1 MKRALKWLGSIV
13 GVLVLLIAAGIGTVY
28 AITITRMARDY
39 PTSVESVRIPAD
51 PASLARGKHLVE
63 AVGKCQV
70 CHGDNYSGTNVF
82 NDKVF
87 ARLTAPNLTSG
98 KGGIASTFADADFIR
113 AIRHGVGKDGK
124 TLLFM
129 PSEAFYHFNDADLG
143 AVIAYIKTLPP
154 ADQTVPSERSI
165 GPIAR
170 AVYLMADFPLLSAP
184 LVPVGEP
191 RPPDVTPGPVREYG
205 EYLSKAGGCTS
216 CHGASLSG
224 GNKIDGVVAANL
236 TPGGEVGKWTEE
248 DFTKVIRTGTRPN
261 GTILSAVM
269 PWPYAKNMTD
279 DEIRAT
285 WLYIHSVAAKK
296 TGEK

>member
-13 GVLVLLIAAGIGTVY
+13 GVLIVLLAVGFGTVY
-28 AITITRMARDY
+28 AITITRMSKDY
-39 PTSVESVRIPAD
+39 PTSVESVRIPTD
-51 PASLARGKHLVE
+51 EASLARGKHLVE
-63 AVGKCQV
+63 AIGKCQG
-70 CHGDNYSGTNVF
+70 CHGDNYGGKAF
-82 NDKVF
+82 FDAPVF
-87 ARLTAPNLTSG
+87 AQLTAPNLTAG
-98 KGGIASTFADADFIR
+98 KGGIGGTFTDADYIR

-129 PSEAFYHFNDADLG
+129 PSQAFYHFNDSDLG
-143 AVIAYIKTLPP
+143 AVIAYIKSLPP
-154 ADQTVPSERSI
+154 ADQTIPSKRSI

-170 AVYLMADFPLLSAP
+170 VVYLVSDFPLLAAP

-191 RPPDVTPGPVREYG
+191 RPADVPPGPTKEYG
-205 EYLSKAGGCTS
+205 EYLAKAGGCTS

-224 GNKIDGVVAANL
+224 GNKVENVVTANL

-248 DFTKVIRTGTRPN
+248 DFTKAIRTGTRPN
-261 GTILSAVM
+261 GTIISAVM

-285 WLYIHSVAAKK
+285 WLYIHSLPAKK
-296 TGEK
+296 TGEI

>member
-13 GVLVLLIAAGIGTVY
+13 GVLILLILAGMGTVY
-28 AITITRMARDY
+28 AITLTQMDRDY
-39 PTSVESVRIPAD
+39 PTSVEAVRIPTD
-51 PASLARGKHLVE
+51 LASVARGKHLVE
-63 AVGKCQV
+63 AIGKCQV
-70 CHGDNYSGTNVF
+70 CHGDNYGGTNFF

-98 KGGIASTFADADFIR
+98 KGGIGGTFTDADFIR
-113 AIRHGVGKDGK
+113 AIRYGVGKDGK
-124 TLLFM
+124 TLFFM
-129 PSEAFYHFNDADLG
+129 PSVAFYHFNDADLG
-143 AVIAYIKTLPP
+143 AVIAYIKSLPP
-154 ADQTVPSERSI
+154 ADQTVPSQRSI

-170 AVYLMADFPLLSAP
+170 TVFLLSDFPLLSAP

-191 RPPDVTPGPVREYG
+191 RPADVPPGPTREYG

-216 CHGASLSG
+216 CHGESLSG
-224 GNKIDGVVAANL
+224 GTKVDGVVTANL

-248 DFTKVIRTGTRPN
+248 DFTKAIRTGTRPN
-261 GTILSAVM
+261 GTILSAAM
-269 PWPYAKNMTD
+269 PWSYAKNMTD

-285 WLYIHSVAAKK
+285 WLYIHSRPAKK